1 MEGTIAGKT
10 TLVTGSSHGLGFA
23 MADALAAAGCKVLLH
38 GVESPADVQSARA
51 AFEARHQIAP
61 HYIQADLSKP
71 EAVER
76 LVNETIE
83 RTGSLDILVNNAV
96 TRHFAP
102 LEAFPV
108 DKWDQALAVN
118 LSAAFHAVRLALPRM
133 RERGWGR
140 IFNMTSVYGMRGT
153 ANRVDYVTTKSALL
167 GLTRAVAA
175 ETVGAGI
182 TCNAI
187 CPGAVHTPTSEK
199 RIVALMNE
207 TGLAREPAVREFLR
221 GKQPGGEFV
230 DAAHVAQLVVFLC
243 SDAARDITGAMLPVE
258 GGWLA
263 T

>member
-1 MEGTIAGKT
+1 MNGKT
-10 TLVTGSSHGLGFA
+10 ALVTGSSHGLGFA

-38 GVESPADVQSARA
+38 GVESAADVQPARD
-51 AFEARHQIAP
+51 AFEARHGVAP
-61 HYIQADLSKP
+61 DYIQADLANP
-71 EAVER
+71 EAVEQ
-76 LVNETIE
+76 LVNQTIE

-96 TRHFAP
+96 VRHFAP
-102 LEAFPV
+102 IDAFPV
-108 DKWDQALAVN
+108 DKWEQALAVN
-118 LSAAFHAVRLALPRM
+118 LSAAFHAVRLSLPRM

-167 GLTRAVAA
+167 GLTRAIAA
-175 ETVGAGI
+175 ETFGTGI

-199 RIVALMNE
+199 RIVSLMNE

-221 GKQPGGEFV
+221 GKQPSGQFV
-230 DAAHVAQLVVFLC
+230 EAAHVAQLVVFLC
-243 SDAARDITGAMLPVE
+243 GDAAGDITGATLPVE

>member
-10 TLVTGSSHGLGFA
+10 ALVTGSSHGLGFA

-38 GVESPADVQSARA
+38 GVESPADVQPARA

-61 HYIQADLSKP
+61 LYI
-71 EAVER
+71 EH
-76 LVNETIE
+76 
-83 RTGSLDILVNNAV
+83 TGSLDILVNNAV

-118 LSAAFHAVRLALPRM
+118 LSAAFHAVRLTLPRM

-207 TGLAREPAVREFLR
+207 IGLAREPAVREFLR